1 MTEFLDQNY
10 PSKQTKEI
18 IMTTAQEFLDQNY
31 PSKQTKE
38 QVKSIDIHCSSI
50 FINKKQKA
58 NNLTKGKL
66 DLREFINLEEFITSE
81 NAAKMIIEIDVKI
94 TDIVLPDSEFGNF
107 GQLKQE
113 IVRLR
118 LDVLT
123 PQFQNKKAEL
133 EELAQIA
140 KNKAGDNLEA
150 IVSLL
155 LRTQA
160 SIIKRKKG
168 NDSFAQDQLEAFR
181 DILQS
186 KLTSEEL
193 KTLLSKQIELTN
205 SEEQLNK
212 LQQIRDQQAA
222 PILHNNH

>member
-1 MTEFLDQNY
+1 
-10 PSKQTKEI
+10 
-18 IMTTAQEFLDQNY
+18 
-31 PSKQTKE
+31 
-38 QVKSIDIHCSSI
+38 
-50 FINKKQKA
+50 
-58 NNLTKGKL
+58 
-66 DLREFINLEEFITSE
+66 FINLEELTTSE
-81 NAAKMIIEIDVKI
+81 AAAKMIIEIDVHGVKI
-94 TDIVLPDSEFGNF
+94 FTFLEKTKQEIQTLKEKINNSEQQYLIFF

-113 IVRLR
+113 IVRLK
-118 LDVLT
+118 LDELT

-212 LQQIRDQQAA
+212 LQQIRDQQTAQ
-222 PILHNNH
+222 ILQTNR